1 MANGALKKWENLKMA
16 MSSRRKVLAAG
27 LVMLLAG
34 SLVGTEATAQS
45 GTIRTAQSVD
55 VLTLDPSKNTAAFA
69 LNVYQNVFGT
79 LAVINRDGSVGA
91 DVAESW
97 KAEKDNTVW
106 TFKIRPGMKFHNGD
120 PVTVDD
126 IVWTYEK
133 ILGEAKSPVR
143 SYIKAVAA
151 VEKVGSD
158 SVRITTKTPFATFNR
173 TVSLVSILP
182 RKAYTDLGEKKFA
195 LKSIGSG
202 PFKITEWVKDS
213 HLNLEANT
221 AYWGGSPKVKS
232 LVFRPMPS
240 EAARAAAL
248 STGEIDVVPVLP
260 PPLVDSLSKQRGV
273 KVVKVVSN
281 RVIYIAYNQNTK
293 PLDNVKLRRAI
304 LHAVDREAI
313 TTNLLRGLG
322 VPIGQL
328 SPPVMFGHDPSIGVP
343 KFDPEMSRRLV
354 KESGYDGSQILFQYP
369 NNRWAFADQTSQAI
383 VGYLGDV
390 GINLKLQSMEM
401 AALFPLW
408 LSNKLPEMYL
418 FSLGISIMDAD
429 LLLNLNYE
437 SETMH
442 AYWSTPEVD
451 RLAKEQRATTDP
463 AKRKDLISKI
473 WQIDRENAIYAPLYN
488 EIHAYGIRDCV
499 DWTPRPD
506 ERTLYKD
513 ATSTCS

>member
-1 MANGALKKWENLKMA
+1 MA
-16 MSSRRKVLAAG
+16 MVSRKKVLAA
-27 LVMLLAG
+27 
-34 SLVGTEATAQS
+34 SLVTFIVGGFVGNEATAQS
-45 GTIRTAQSVD
+45 GIIRTAQSVD
-55 VLTLDPSKNTAAFA
+55 VLTLDPSKNTAAFS
-69 LNVYQNVFGT
+69 LNVYQNVFGH
-79 LAVINRDGSVGA
+79 LAVIERDGSVGA

-97 KAEKDNTVW
+97 KAENDATVW

-126 IVWTYEK
+126 VVWTYQK
-133 ILGEAKSPVR
+133 IMADTRSPVA
-143 SYIKAVAA
+143 SYIKAVTA
-151 VEKVGSD
+151 VEKIGSD
-158 SVRITTKTPFATFNR
+158 SVRITTNTPFATFDR

-182 RKAYTDLGEKKFA
+182 QRAYTDLGEEKFA

-221 AYWGGSPKVKS
+221 DYWGGSPKVKTV
-232 LVFRPMPS
+232 VFRPMPS

-260 PPLVDSLSKQRGV
+260 PPLVDSLSRQPGIKIV
-273 KVVKVVSN
+273 KVASN
-281 RVIYIAYNQNTK
+281 RVIFIAYNQNTK

-322 VPIGQL
+322 NPIGQL
-328 SPPVMFGHDPSIGVP
+328 APPVMFGHDPSIDVP
-343 KFDPEMSRRLV
+343 TFDPEMARRLV
-354 KESGYDGSQILFQYP
+354 KESGYDGGQILFQYP
-369 NNRWAFADQTSQAI
+369 NNRWAFADQTAQAI
-383 VGYLGDV
+383 VGYLKDV
-390 GINLKLQSMEM
+390 GIDLKLQSMEM

-408 LSNKLPEMYL
+408 LSNKIPEMYL
-418 FSLGISIMDAD
+418 FSMGISIMDAD
-429 LLLNLNYE
+429 LLLNLEYE

-451 RLAKEQRATTDP
+451 RLAKEQRAQTDP
-463 AKRKDLISKI
+463 AKRKEIISKI
-473 WQIDRENAIYAPLYN
+473 WRIDRENAVFAPLYN

-506 ERTLYKD
+506 ERLLFKD
-513 ATSTCS
+513 ASSTCS